1 MLEGKKI
8 LVGVTG
14 SIAAYKAAFL
24 IRSLVKEGAEVKV
37 VMTNLAKEFITPL
50 TLATLSKNPVLIDF
64 FDPENGNWNNHVD
77 LGIWADAYLIAPATA
92 NTIGK
97 IAHGI
102 CDNLLLTTY
111 LSMRC
116 PVFIAPAMDV
126 DMYQHISTQEN
137 LKKIAER
144 GNIVIEP
151 VSGYLASGIDG
162 QGRMEEP
169 ERIVEILKQYFFKK
183 KPEKKKPVSKLTGKK
198 VLITAGP
205 TFEPFDP
212 VRYIGNYS
220 TGKMGYAIAEAFA
233 ESGSEVFLISGPTG
247 ITPSKVIQHFIQVR
261 TSDEMYTQCCLF
273 FPTCDVAILS
283 AAVADYKPN
292 ELADRKIKSSDK
304 NLEISLVKTIDIAME
319 LGRNKKVNQLLVGF
333 ALETDNE
340 IANAREKL
348 LKKNFDLIVL
358 NSLKDAGAG
367 FGFDTN
373 KITILDK
380 DNKINDFKLK
390 SKNEVAQDILRTVAE
405 KMD

>member
-1 MLEGKKI
+1 MLKGKKI

-24 IRSLVKEGAEVKV
+24 IRLLIKEGAEVRV
-37 VMTNLAKEFITPL
+37 IMTNLAKEFITPL
-50 TLATLSKNPVLIDF
+50 TLATLSNNPVLIDF
-64 FDPENGNWNNHVD
+64 FEPESGNWNNHVD

-92 NTIGK
+92 NTLGK

-111 LSMRC
+111 LSSRC
-116 PVFIAPAMDV
+116 PVFIAPAMDL
-126 DMYQHISTQEN
+126 DMLRHSATQEN
-137 LKKIAER
+137 IQKIAER
-144 GNIVIEP
+144 GNIIIEP
-151 VSGYLASGIDG
+151 VSGSLASGLEG
-162 QGRMEEP
+162 KGRMEEP
-169 ERIVEILKQYFFKK
+169 EKIVEVLKYFFSKKEPQKK
-183 KPEKKKPVSKLTGKK
+183 KSDSKLKGKK

-212 VRYIGNYS
+212 VRFIGNFS
-220 TGKMGYAIAEAFA
+220 TGKMGYALAEAFA
-233 ESGSEVFLISGPTG
+233 NAGSEVFLVSGPTG
-247 ITPSKVIQHFIQVR
+247 LTPSKGIQHFVQVR
-261 TSDEMYTQCCLF
+261 TSDEMFAQCCLF

-292 ELADRKIKSSDK
+292 EAVDKKIKSTDK
-304 NLEISLVKTIDIAME
+304 NLEISLVKTIDIAWE
-319 LGRNKKVNQLLVGF
+319 LGKSKNQNQLLVGF

-340 IANAREKL
+340 IENARGKL
-348 LKKNFDLIVL
+348 LNKNFDFIVL

-380 DNKINDFKLK
+380 DNKIYNFELK
-390 SKNEVAQDILRTVAE
+390 SKNEVAQDILNTVVE
-405 KMD
+405 KLD

>member
-1 MLEGKKI
+1 MLKGKKI

-24 IRSLVKEGAEVKV
+24 IRLLVKEGAEVRV
-37 VMTNLAKEFITPL
+37 IMTKLAKEFITPL
-50 TLATLSKNPVLIDF
+50 TLATLSKNSVLVDF

-77 LGIWADAYLIAPATA
+77 IGSWADIYLIAPATA

-102 CDNLLLTTY
+102 ADNLLLTTY
-111 LSMRC
+111 LSARC

-126 DMYQHISTQEN
+126 DMLGHISTQEN
-137 LKKIAER
+137 IQKIVER

-151 VSGYLASGIDG
+151 VSGDLASGLEG
-162 QGRMEEP
+162 KGRMEEP
-169 ERIVEILKQYFFKK
+169 EKIVEVLNKYFSKK
-183 KPEKKKPVSKLTGKK
+183 STEKKKQGNKLFGKK

-212 VRYIGNYS
+212 VRFIGNYS
-220 TGKMGYAIAEAFA
+220 TGKMGYAIAEAFINA
-233 ESGSEVFLISGPTG
+233 GSEVILISGPTG
-247 ITPSKVIQHFIQVR
+247 INPSKSIQNFIQVR
-261 TSDEMYTQCCLF
+261 TSDEMFTQCSLF
-273 FPTCDVAILS
+273 YPSCDITILS

-292 ELADRKIKSSDK
+292 EFADKKIKSSGK
-304 NLEISLVKTIDIAME
+304 NLEISLVKTVDIALE
-319 LGRNKKVNQLLVGF
+319 LGRRKKDNQLLVGF

-340 IANAREKL
+340 LENAREKL
-348 LKKNFDLIVL
+348 LKKNFDFIIL

-367 FGFDTN
+367 FGHDTN

-380 DNKINDFKLK
+380 DNKTYNFGLK
-390 SKNEVAQDILRTVAE
+390 TKSDVALDILKIVAE
-405 KMD
+405 KLQ